1 MLLTPFFKI
10 AKEISGSE
18 PTTVWIASAKQ
29 TWCQPFSPT
38 HSAKRFG
45 SSETQET
52 SGYKSL
58 GPWSGFTGGALIAV
72 IRFPTTELSLRIGTP
87 LARFGGLAITLS
99 IAITE
104 EITPPLRYRRRSRNL
119 TYMPGFRQRRM
130 APVHSGWLPYE
141 RVCSIGKRKFGIS
154 SMPRRN
160 SQS

>member
-58 GPWSGFTGGALIAV
+58 GAWSGFTGGALIAV
-72 IRFPTTELSLRIGTP
+72 IRFPTTELSLRIRTP
-87 LARFGGLAITLS
+87 LARCGGFAITLFVD
-99 IAITE
+99 ITE
-104 EITPPLRYRRRSRNL
+104 DNTTSLHYRRRSRSL
-119 TYMPGFRQRRM
+119 TYMPG
-130 APVHSGWLPYE
+130 
-141 RVCSIGKRKFGIS
+141 
-154 SMPRRN
+154 
-160 SQS
+160 